1 MEAFMSIDP
10 KRLQIIRLHKK
21 WADGLT
27 LLWLLIV
34 LPLFAAIY
42 FLFEQVGAPADE
54 RNGAFVL
61 LGVVIVVAAIW
72 QAVGLG
78 VARVHMIF
86 EEINLEPSDRT
97 K

>member
-1 MEAFMSIDP
+1 METFMSIDP
-10 KRLQIIRLHKK
+10 KRLEIVKLHKK

-27 LLWLLIV
+27 MLWLLVV

-42 FLFEQVGAPADE
+42 FLFEQAGLPTDE
-54 RNGAFVL
+54 RNGAFVIL
-61 LGVVIVVAAIW
+61 AVVIIVAVIW

-86 EEINLEPSDRT
+86 EKIDLEPSDRT